1 MRKMIRDCL
10 YCNCQNAKSNYSI
23 MGNLPS
29 DTTKTG
35 NKPFSNIGVDYF
47 RSIIFKFSKRTRSNT
62 AKAK

>member
-1 MRKMIRDCL
+1 MLNQIIQL
-10 YCNCQNAKSNYSI
+10 WET
-23 MGNLPS
+23 S

-47 RSIIFKFSKRTRSNT
+47 GSIIFKFSKRTRSNT